1 MKELSISKNKSKIR
15 FTFSILLFFIISLF
29 TACDNFLF
37 NGNLKELITE
47 DIGTNISFFEYNDES
62 SQHIDK
68 TFIIGKTVSSKDFP
82 EFLHE
87 ETMIV
92 GWQYLKNPRTA
103 STEMP
108 SNYYLNERAYI
119 STIYVSPEPAYLY
132 AVWKKKCTITF
143 VTGCDVQLAPYVLP
157 EGYTVPFEDYNK
169 WGQNLTKPKYAFRNW
184 YLDAECTQEFDYNEP
199 VMGNITLYAK
209 WVEQITVT
217 YHSNDGTNRTQSNTY
232 DVGTSAYVE
241 DCYFGE
247 RSGYGF
253 VCWTIDPAQN
263 TPDPENHVIYKY
275 FDDLTEPLTTD
286 INLYA
291 VWSTDVITITYKEN
305 CNIPGIAQNRTRL
318 VHYGKGAHV
327 PIGRYFTE
335 YGWDMIYYDWNKT
348 GYEIKGFD
356 FSASATKEN
365 MQFKYEWGSYVNKTS
380 GLRYYLITSDIT
392 LYAVWDA
399 KTYNIHFMC
408 EENDPSGFTYQYQYE
423 SCEIDYNTRIPRP
436 VNDPVR
442 NGYTFDN
449 WYIQEWN
456 YSTQESTYKLYDF
469 STIVNEDSFGNSPD
483 IYLYGLFTEGG
494 TSTGNIA
501 ANISFSESPES
512 DISGLVTGPTETATN
527 SITFTA
533 ASGYDEYRW
542 YLDDQSLSTTETFTI
557 DTSGLA
563 QGNYNVML
571 VVKSGEDYY
580 SWQGTLTKS

>member
-15 FTFSILLFFIISLF
+15 FTLSILLFFIISLF
-29 TACDNFLF
+29 TACDSFLF

-108 SNYYLNERAYI
+108 SNYFLNERAYI

-169 WGQNLTKPKYAFRNW
+169 WSQNLTKPKYAFRNW
-184 YLDAECTQEFDYNEP
+184 YLDEECTQEFDYNEP

-209 WVEQITVT
+209 WVEQVTVT
-217 YHSNDGTNRTQSNTY
+217 YHSNDGRNRTSVFTN
-232 DVGTSAYVE
+232 DVGTENFYV
-241 DCYFGE
+241 DDYCFGV

-253 VCWTIDPAQN
+253 VGWAESASAT
-263 TPDPENHVIYKY
+263 TPKY
-275 FDDLTEPLTTD
+275 YYSDNISVLTED

-305 CNIPGIAQNRTRL
+305 CNISGIAQNRTRQ

-335 YGWDMIYYDWNKT
+335 TSWNWIYYDWAKT

-356 FSASATKEN
+356 FSASATVDLPFSPWGYYN
-365 MQFKYEWGSYVNKTS
+365 NSSGGLSYYE
-380 GLRYYLITSDIT
+380 LTSDIT
-392 LYAVWDA
+392 LYAIWGA
-399 KTYNIHFMC
+399 KTYSIHFLC
-408 EENDPSGFTYQYQYE
+408 EETDPSGFTYQYQYE
-423 SCEIDYNTRIPRP
+423 YCEIDYNTRIPRP

-469 STIVNEDSFGNSPD
+469 STIVNEETFGNSPD

-494 TSTGNIA
+494 STTGIFDASISFYADPEQDISVTVTQSSSTYIFTADPGYESYQWTLDGSTQSSTGNIL
-501 ANISFSESPES
+501 E
-512 DISGLVTGPTETATN
+512 V
-527 SITFTA
+527 
-533 ASGYDEYRW
+533 
-542 YLDDQSLSTTETFTI
+542 
-557 DTSGLA
+557 DTSSLYVGIHDLYLKA
-563 QGNYNVML
+563 KDSYGNWY
-571 VVKSGEDYY
+571 SYY
-580 SWQGTLTKS
+580 GKITKE

>member
-15 FTFSILLFFIISLF
+15 FTLSILLFFIISLF
-29 TACDNFLF
+29 TACDTFLF

-108 SNYYLNERAYI
+108 SNYFLNERAYI

-217 YHSNDGTNRTQSNTY
+217 YHSNDGTNRTDKRVY
-232 DVGTSAYVE
+232 DVFSDVYI
-241 DCYFGE
+241 DDYCLGE

-253 VCWTIDPAQN
+253 VGWARSASAS
-263 TPDPENHVIYKY
+263 TPDYY
-275 FDDLTEPLTTD
+275 FDNTIPNITQD

-305 CNIPGIAQNRTRL
+305 CNISGIAQNRTRL

-335 YGWDMIYYDWNKT
+335 TSWNWIYYDWAKT

-356 FSASATKEN
+356 FSASATVN
-365 MQFKYEWGSYVNKTS
+365 TMHFNPWGNYNNGSVVLSYYELV
-380 GLRYYLITSDIT
+380 SDIT
-392 LYAVWDA
+392 LYAVWGA
-399 KTYNIHFMC
+399 KTYNVHFLC
-408 EENDPSGFTYQYQYE
+408 EETDPSGLTYQYQYE
-423 SCEIDYNTRIPRP
+423 YCEVDYNTAIPRP
-436 VNDPVR
+436 ANNPVR
-442 NGYTFDN
+442 SGYTFDN
-449 WYIQEWN
+449 WYIKEWN
-456 YSTQESTYKLYDF
+456 NYTDGFIYKLYDF
-469 STIVNEDSFGNSPD
+469 STIVNENTFGLNPD
-483 IYLYGLFTEGG
+483 IWIYAKFTEGG
-494 TSTGNIA
+494 AIIGNINA
-501 ANISFSESPES
+501 TITLENIES
-512 DISGLVTGPTETATN
+512 DIPDIVTGPTETGTN
-527 SITFTA
+527 LVTFTA

-563 QGNYNVML
+563 QGNYTVML
-571 VVKSGEDYY
+571 VVKRGEDYY